1 MTINFEDID
10 YDKDIQ
16 SWHGN
21 SIFEDLY
28 VSGKL
33 FYDGSYGT
41 IAADE
46 GIFGDIRIGIGT
58 TNSKSGNEIKYSRI
72 VTKTDH
78 LQLTSSTKRVGINC
92 HDHWTFPNVGLTH
105 GLTNSDNKPQAT
117 LDIEGNV
124 LINDGGTRG
133 EIGGTGSN
141 MTRGGFPHDKSLLH
155 VHGTREQGSGMGT
168 GQVHFDDTVQVT
180 ISTGCITAG
189 GQGYLGRL
197 NFGSSDHPA
206 IGDQSTQEYDW
217 ACAAIASNAAGEDT
231 SSTQSQG
238 NLEFWTKN
246 SSTAIT
252 KHFVIAVDGS
262 LTGTDTSIGNISDG
276 RLKKNIEDFTYDVD
290 KFKQFKTRTF
300 DWKHPELHGEKSEVR
315 GFIAQEIETVDSKLM
330 NTIEVNSDTPDY
342 QYLEDGISKTSKLG
356 EKDAMYISVI
366 QQLIAKIETLETKV
380 AALES

>member
-21 SIFEDLY
+21 TIFEDLY

-33 FYDGSYGT
+33 FYDGTYGT
-41 IAADE
+41 LSADE

-58 TNSKSGNEIKYSRI
+58 TLTRSGKEIKYSRI
-72 VTKTDH
+72 ITKTED
-78 LQLTSSTKRVGINC
+78 LFLTSNTKRVGINC
-92 HDHWTFPNVGLTH
+92 HDHWTEPPNKLS
-105 GLTNSDNKPQAT
+105 NSDNKPQAT

-155 VHGTREQGSGMGT
+155 IHGTREQGSGMGQ

-246 SSTAIT
+246 TSTALT

-262 LTGTDTSIGNISDG
+262 LTATDTSIGSISDG
-276 RLKKNIEDFTYDVD
+276 RLKKNVEDFTYDVD
-290 KFKQFKTRTF
+290 KFKQLKTRTF

-315 GFIAQEIETVDSKLM
+315 GFIAQEIETVDPKLM
-330 NTIEVNSDTPDY
+330 DTIEVNSDTPDY

>member
-33 FYDGSYGT
+33 FYDGTYGT
-41 IAADE
+41 LSADE

-92 HDHWTFPNVGLTH
+92 HDHWTYPNSR
-105 GLTNSDNKPQAT
+105 LTNSDNKPQAT

-206 IGDQSTQEYDW
+206 SGEQTSTEYDW

-380 AALES
+380 ATLESA

>member
-33 FYDGSYGT
+33 FYDGTYGT
-41 IAADE
+41 LSADE

-92 HDHWTFPNVGLTH
+92 HDHWTYPSS

-168 GQVHFDDTVQVT
+168 GQVHFDDTAQVT
-180 ISTGCITAG
+180 ISTGCITTG

-206 IGDQSTQEYDW
+206 SGEQTSTEYDW

-246 SSTAIT
+246 SSTTLT

-380 AALES
+380 ATLESA

>member
-41 IAADE
+41 LAADE

-58 TNSKSGNEIKYSRI
+58 TLTRSGKEIKYSRI
-72 VTKTDH
+72 ITKTED
-78 LQLTSSTKRVGINC
+78 LFLTSNTKRVGINC
-92 HDHWTFPNVGLTH
+92 HDHWTEPPNKLS
-105 GLTNSDNKPQAT
+105 NSDNKPQAT

-124 LINDGGTRG
+124 LINDRGTRG
-133 EIGGTGSN
+133 EVGGTGHN

-155 VHGTREQGSGMGT
+155 IHGTREQGSGMGQ

-206 IGDQSTQEYDW
+206 IGGKTTEEYDW

-231 SSTQSQG
+231 SATQSQG

-246 SSTAIT
+246 SSSAIT

-262 LTGTDTSIGNISDG
+262 LTSTDTSIGSISDG
-276 RLKKNIEDFTYDVD
+276 RLKKNVEDFTYDVD
-290 KFKQFKTRTF
+290 KFKQLKTRTS

-315 GFIAQEIETVDSKLM
+315 GFIAQEIETVDPKLM
-330 NTIEVNSDTPDY
+330 DTIEVNSDTPDY

>member
-33 FYDGSYGT
+33 FYDGTYGT
-41 IAADE
+41 LSADE

-92 HDHWTFPNVGLTH
+92 HDHWTYPSS

-141 MTRGGFPHDKSLLH
+141 MTRGGF
-155 VHGTREQGSGMGT
+155 RN
-168 GQVHFDDTVQVT
+168 
-180 ISTGCITAG
+180 
-189 GQGYLGRL
+189 QGYEYRRRGGERKCGKGRKAEKCRK
-197 NFGSSDHPA
+197 GSV
-206 IGDQSTQEYDW
+206 GM
-217 ACAAIASNAAGEDT
+217 
-231 SSTQSQG
+231 
-238 NLEFWTKN
+238 
-246 SSTAIT
+246 
-252 KHFVIAVDGS
+252 S
-262 LTGTDTSIGNISDG
+262 LV
-276 RLKKNIEDFTYDVD
+276 K
-290 KFKQFKTRTF
+290 
-300 DWKHPELHGEKSEVR
+300 
-315 GFIAQEIETVDSKLM
+315 
-330 NTIEVNSDTPDY
+330 
-342 QYLEDGISKTSKLG
+342 
-356 EKDAMYISVI
+356 
-366 QQLIAKIETLETKV
+366 
-380 AALES
+380 

>member
-21 SIFEDLY
+21 TIFEDLY

-41 IAADE
+41 LSADE

-58 TNSKSGNEIKYSRI
+58 TNSKSGKEIKYSRI
-72 VTKTDH
+72 VTKTDD
-78 LQLTSSTKRVGINC
+78 LFLTSTTKRVGINC
-92 HDHWTFPNVGLTH
+92 HDHWTFPLN

-124 LINDGGTRG
+124 LINDGGARG

-155 VHGTREQGSGMGT
+155 VHGARERGDGMQA
-168 GQVHFDDTVQVT
+168 GQVGFDNTVQVT
-180 ISTGCITAG
+180 ISTGCIEGG

-197 NFGSSDHPA
+197 NFGSSDLPA
-206 IGDQSTQEYDW
+206 MGDQTTTEYDW
-217 ACAAIASNAAGEDT
+217 ACAAIASNAAGEDI
-231 SSTQSQG
+231 STTESQG

-262 LTGTDTSIGNISDG
+262 LTATDTSIGSISDG
-276 RLKKNIEDFTYDVD
+276 RLKKNVEDFTYDVD
-290 KFKQFKTRTF
+290 KFKQLKTRTF

-315 GFIAQEIETVDSKLM
+315 GFIAQEIETVDPKLM
-330 NTIEVNSDTPDY
+330 DTIEVNSDTPDY

>member
-58 TNSKSGNEIKYSRI
+58 TADQFGKEIKYSRI

-78 LQLTSSTKRVGINC
+78 LQLTSNTKRVGINC
-92 HDHWTFPNVGLTH
+92 HDHWVHPADDHQLRV
-105 GLTNSDNKPQAT
+105 TNSDNKPQAT

-124 LINDGGTRG
+124 IINDGGTRG
-133 EIGGTGSN
+133 EIGGTGHN

-155 VHGTREQGSGMGT
+155 IHGTRDDGDNDNGR
-168 GQVHFDDTVQVT
+168 VPFDTTVQVT
-180 ISTGCITAG
+180 ISTGAIDGG

-206 IGDQSTQEYDW
+206 IGGKSTEEYDW
-217 ACAAIASNAAGEDT
+217 ACAAIASNAGGEDIT
-231 SSTQSQG
+231 ATQSAG

-246 SSTAIT
+246 SSTALT

-262 LTGTDTSIGNISDG
+262 LTATDTSIGSISDG
-276 RLKKNIEDFTYDVD
+276 RLKKNVEDFTYDVD
-290 KFKQFKTRTF
+290 KFKQLKTRTF

-315 GFIAQEIETVDSKLM
+315 GFIAQEIETVDPKLM
-330 NTIEVNSDTPDY
+330 DTIEVNSDTPDY